1 MAEKGPFCDV
11 HAAGLKGNIA
21 NKLGGYHRCYLED
34 PIHVEFVSDNLCSM
48 LGYKKSELDDLIEGC
63 YTAVMHPDDAA
74 SFDAFVYRL
83 AEADGCESVIYRLV
97 KRDGCMVR
105 VADTMTSITDD
116 EGVTRGYSVVCQIP
130 EDESPSHSTV
140 RKERMAVVKVSGDL
154 YASIEQMNDAAAEQV
169 IFSGINRDELRFMD
183 FVAVGDRG
191 IVRKA
196 VERAYAAAYS
206 GKETI
211 AFMSAD
217 GEAFRCSLWV
227 DCIRLGKTLEDS
239 RFCIKL
245 EIESAYQQS
254 CEAKLSFSKQLF
266 SNFAEDVLEVDWAE
280 NSVKYICRNK
290 GLIDIALNVRV
301 FVEDFKEMFLGRVLP
316 EDREKVDE
324 FCRNVMVSKSGS
336 GGFEPMKIRFAM
348 EKEDGTTQSVS
359 LVRVPVS
366 SAKCFIC
373 LNTLPDLVAPG
384 SSSATAEARKVVS
397 ARLFGPFSLTVG
409 GEAVHIRCEKA
420 RELLAL
426 LIERRGAFVT
436 TREAIAL
443 LWECEPDDKSRA
455 RYRKIA
461 SRLMAE
467 LRKIGVDHIVESDR
481 GARRIV
487 PEYIDCD
494 YYGYRDGLKEPTDAL
509 LSEYSWSEYIRID

>member
-11 HAAGLKGNIA
+11 HASGLKGNIA

-211 AFMSAD
+211 AFVSAD

-227 DCIRLGKTLEDS
+227 DCIRPGKLLRTAVFASSWKSS
-239 RFCIKL
+239 RPI
-245 EIESAYQQS
+245 SRA
-254 CEAKLSFSKQLF
+254 
-266 SNFAEDVLEVDWAE
+266 
-280 NSVKYICRNK
+280 
-290 GLIDIALNVRV
+290 
-301 FVEDFKEMFLGRVLP
+301 
-316 EDREKVDE
+316 
-324 FCRNVMVSKSGS
+324 
-336 GGFEPMKIRFAM
+336 
-348 EKEDGTTQSVS
+348 
-359 LVRVPVS
+359 
-366 SAKCFIC
+366 
-373 LNTLPDLVAPG
+373 
-384 SSSATAEARKVVS
+384 ARRS
-397 ARLFGPFSLTVG
+397 Y
-409 GEAVHIRCEKA
+409 
-420 RELLAL
+420 LLASSCS
-426 LIERRGAFVT
+426 LILQKTCSKLIG
-436 TREAIAL
+436 
-443 LWECEPDDKSRA
+443 
-455 RYRKIA
+455 RKT
-461 SRLMAE
+461 
-467 LRKIGVDHIVESDR
+467 
-481 GARRIV
+481 
-487 PEYIDCD
+487 P
-494 YYGYRDGLKEPTDAL
+494 
-509 LSEYSWSEYIRID
+509 